1 MIKRL
6 LLFTVFQLIFGN
18 AVLAGLSLIPAP
30 PKIQASGWLIMD
42 YHSGQIL
49 ASENIDE
56 KLPPASLTK
65 IMTTYI
71 VGSELAGNKINLDD
85 TVVVSEK
92 AWRMPGSR
100 MFIEVND
107 EVSVD
112 QLVKGVVIQ
121 SGNDASVALAEY
133 ISGNETVFAE
143 LMNQHAKR
151 LDMKDSHFMNSTGLP
166 DENHYITAHDVAIL
180 AAALIRDF
188 PDVYKYHSDKS
199 FTYNEIS
206 QQNRNRLLWLDDSV
220 DGIKTGHTE
229 AAGYCLVASAMR
241 NDMRLITVVMGTD
254 SDSARTK
261 ATQALLNYGFRFYE
275 TRKLYVADDPVTT
288 ARVWKG
294 KEDSLDLV
302 LQNDLY
308 ITLPRGQF
316 DKLNTSFNI
325 PDRLFAP
332 IEEGKQIGEMVL
344 SLADEMKRSEPVY
357 AMRAIP
363 EGSLFSRLKDDI
375 RLIFE

>member
-6 LLFTVFQLIFGN
+6 LLFTIFQLVFSG
-18 AVLAGLSLIPAP
+18 AVLAGMSLIPAP
-30 PKIQASGWLIMD
+30 PKIQASSWLIMD
-42 YHSGQIL
+42 YHSNQIL
-49 ASENIDE
+49 AYDNIDE

-71 VGSELAGNKINLDD
+71 VGNELANNKINLDD
-85 TVVVSEK
+85 VVVVSEK

-107 EVSVD
+107 EVTVG

-133 ISGNETVFAE
+133 ISGDETVFAE

-151 LDMKDSHFMNSTGLP
+151 LGMKDSHFMNSTGLP
-166 DENHYITAHDVAIL
+166 DENHYTTAHDVAIL

-199 FTYNEIS
+199 FTYNEIT

-229 AAGYCLVASAMR
+229 AAGYCLVASAKR

-275 TRKLYVADDPVTT
+275 TKKLYEANESVTT

-294 KEDSLDLV
+294 REDSLDLA
-302 LQNDLY
+302 LRKDLY

-316 DKLNTSFNI
+316 EKLNTSFTI

-332 IEEGKQIGEMVL
+332 IDEGEHLGEIVL
-344 SLADEMKRSEPVY
+344 TLADEVKRSEPVY

-363 EGSLFSRLKDDI
+363 KGSLFSRLKDDI